1 MILKYLLLPKV
12 TKIKGHCAGISMALF
27 RTLLSVPNKV
37 TGRRPRWRERW
48 FVIYYGSD
56 HTDFTP
62 VPVIVQSGVLGD
74 LRGQPCWHEPKPG
87 RAQLLLLCF
96 SKSSVYFLLFALL
109 YWTGPTFNEIVLRP
123 HSNFIVLGLM
133 LQKDTF
139 YWALFQQ
146 LNKPLRPLC
155 LNTDKVIAI
164 CLLYFVFPSNPIN
177 LEIAI
182 IPAQVQAEIVP
193 ANLLS
198 YCGYLV
204 APACLPHFTG
214 QGGLN

>member
-1 MILKYLLLPKV
+1 MEGKVICYLLRQWSHWFHSGPSDCSKW
-12 TKIKGHCAGISMALF
+12 GAGWPQGAA
-27 RTLLSVPNKV
+27 
-37 TGRRPRWRERW
+37 
-48 FVIYYGSD
+48 
-56 HTDFTP
+56 
-62 VPVIVQSGVLGD
+62 
-74 LRGQPCWHEPKPG
+74 PCWHDPKPG

-146 LNKPLRPLC
+146 LNKPLRHLC
-155 LNTDKVIAI
+155 LNTSKVIAI
-164 CLLYFVFPSNPIN
+164 CLLYFVFPSNLICI
-177 LEIAI
+177 EIAI